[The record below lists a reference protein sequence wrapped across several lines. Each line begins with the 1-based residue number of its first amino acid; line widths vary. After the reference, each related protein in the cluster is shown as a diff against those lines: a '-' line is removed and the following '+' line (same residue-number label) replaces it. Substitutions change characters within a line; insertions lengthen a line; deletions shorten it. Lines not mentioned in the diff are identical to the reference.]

1 LALVIMLVGLTIL
14 FLALFLILGIS
25 IARFRLDIGSYT
37 AQLNEQMAGIESQSK
52 NVGINQADVRDA
64 VKASALTALVGAVLG
79 GIADFLSNLF
89 LILISYFLI

>member
-1 LALVIMLVGLTIL
+1 MALVIMPVGLTIL

-25 IARFRLDIGSYT
+25 IARFSGDIGSYT

-64 VKASALTALVGAVLG
+64 VKPSALTALVGAVLG